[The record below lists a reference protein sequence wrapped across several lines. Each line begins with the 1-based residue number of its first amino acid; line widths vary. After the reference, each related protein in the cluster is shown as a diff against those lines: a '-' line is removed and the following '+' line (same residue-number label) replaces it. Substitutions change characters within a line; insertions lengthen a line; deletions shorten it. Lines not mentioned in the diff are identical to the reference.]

1 MTSDN
6 SAIFVR
12 VSGVVALLLAAVGC
26 GGERGPDLQEVPPG
40 IAFEEMTFRAFRGAE
55 PVAVGEAL
63 RASLRRDTTA
73 VEAEE
78 IRARI
83 PGRPGEPEVLLSAPR
98 ATGSLR
104 DHWFEVSGGAVLT
117 QGAMRGETERA
128 RYDPDGLVRGTR
140 PVQIRGQGI
149 SLTGPGFLLDP
160 QAGSVRIRGG
170 GTLDARGAR

>member
-1 MTSDN
+1 MISDN

-12 VSGVVALLLAAVGC
+12 VSGVVALVLAAAGC
-26 GGERGPDLQEVPPG
+26 GGARGPDLQEVPPG
-40 IAFEEMTFRAFRGAE
+40 IAFQEMTFRAFRGSE
-55 PVAVGEAL
+55 PVVAGEAL

-78 IRARI
+78 VRVRI

-98 ATGSLR
+98 ASGSLR
-104 DHWFEVSGGAVLT
+104 DHWFEVSGGAVLS
-117 QGAMRGETERA
+117 QGAIRGETERA
-128 RYDPDGLVRGTR
+128 RYDADGLVRGDR
-140 PVQIRGQGI
+140 PVRVRGQGA
-149 SLTGPGFLLDP
+149 SLAGPGFLLDP